1 MIFLCKSAAMAVIKY
16 KDVVI
21 MKRILAFSLAL
32 IVFLSLPLSAAAAS
46 STEILEK
53 LIDDLDDTA
62 TLDNAAAICYAG
74 SYVKYLDEGEAL
86 PPNIEKL
93 ERLERELVD
102 VPFSVAFC
110 VDFLR
115 SYLNAHDSFRLIS
128 SVPCAK
134 SIRNNEEC
142 YYYQVMFTTE
152 KADGTYYSPI
162 EWLIVAKPEKLT
174 IDFLTSGDP
183 EYFDLNSYVYGF
195 TDKQLEATGF
205 WSFYCNG
212 DRLAAVL
219 GCE

>member
-1 MIFLCKSAAMAVIKY
+1 
-16 KDVVI
+16 
-21 MKRILAFSLAL
+21 MKKFIALFLAL
-32 IVFLSLPLSAAAAS
+32 MVFFSLPLSAAAAS
-46 STEILEK
+46 SAEILEQ

-74 SYVKYLDEGEAL
+74 SSVKYLDEGEAL
-86 PPNIEKL
+86 PPNMEKL

-115 SYLNAHDSFRLIS
+115 SYLNAHDSFRILS

-134 SIRNNEEC
+134 SIRNNEET
-142 YYYQVMFTTE
+142 YYYQVMFTTK
-152 KADGTYYSPI
+152 KADGTYYSPT

-174 IDFLTSGDP
+174 IDFLTASDP